1 MPLKTTEIRTILG
14 SNGKIVFPSKLGEVE
29 AGSKLIDR
37 GIVDEVVQ
45 YNYTKIDLTVDTVTN
60 TIIMTRV
67 ANDSTTNNGVN
78 IRTEDRMAMVG
89 KVNIPGYV
97 YTGDFSGCV
106 FYLYKTGP
114 AEVTG
119 VHAYSGSQPVTT
131 TTGPFWNRK
140 KVINQVV
147 REFGPKDYF
156 TRNPGR
162 EICRHETR
170 GEIDILGGETS
181 LGFLSCVEMNSATT
195 FLYAVKGSK
204 EGYNVVRLLKEYTDA
219 V

>member
-14 SNGKIVFPSKLGEVE
+14 SSGKIVFPSKLGEVE

-45 YNYTKIDLTVDTVTN
+45 YNYTKIDLTIDTVTN

-106 FYLYKTGP
+106 FYL
-114 AEVTG
+114 
-119 VHAYSGSQPVTT
+119 
-131 TTGPFWNRK
+131 
-140 KVINQVV
+140 
-147 REFGPKDYF
+147 
-156 TRNPGR
+156 
-162 EICRHETR
+162 
-170 GEIDILGGETS
+170 
-181 LGFLSCVEMNSATT
+181 
-195 FLYAVKGSK
+195 
-204 EGYNVVRLLKEYTDA
+204 
-219 V
+219 